1 MTGCTEKGLYQK
13 KSVQV
18 TENSNFFLKNGKA
31 KKKKKR
37 LGIPIHK
44 TDSQN

>member
-1 MTGCTEKGLYQK
+1 MTGCTEKGPYQK

-18 TENSNFFLKNGKA
+18 TENSNFFLKKMA
-31 KKKKKR
+31 KQKKKR

-44 TDSQN
+44 TEVWK